1 MKRTIKRFSG
11 KTILGAIALS
21 LAVAGC
27 SHRKVPAFDPPAPPP
42 MDAEADMAPVV
53 VGTPS
58 APVPAVVRTP
68 PATTAPSNEQDLR
81 AFLASWRDAWAA
93 RDVATYLKHYHPDFH
108 GPASSAAEWRSARQR
123 VISRAGQIELQ
134 LGVPEIRREGD
145 NRAWLTFE
153 QRYKAQGHN
162 DSGIKQLQLR
172 RIDGKWLIEQE
183 TFTPAKR

>member
-1 MKRTIKRFSG
+1 MTRTIKRFSG
-11 KTILGAIALS
+11 KTMLGVIALS

-27 SHRKVPAFDPPAPPP
+27 SHRKGPAFDPPAPPP
-42 MDAEADMAPVV
+42 MDAESEMAPVV

-58 APVPAVVRTP
+58 TRAPAVRTP
-68 PATTAPSNEQDLR
+68 PVASAPSTEQELQ

-93 RDVATYLKHYHPDFH
+93 RDVATYFKHYHPDFH

-134 LGVPEIRREGD
+134 LGTPEIRREGD

-153 QRYKAQGHN
+153 QRYKAQGHS

-172 RIDGKWLIEQE
+172 RIDGKWMIEQE